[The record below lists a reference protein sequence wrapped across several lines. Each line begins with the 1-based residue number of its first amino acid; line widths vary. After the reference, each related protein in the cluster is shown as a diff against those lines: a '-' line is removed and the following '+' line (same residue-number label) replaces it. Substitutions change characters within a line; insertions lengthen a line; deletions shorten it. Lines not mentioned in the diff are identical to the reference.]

1 MSEQDVKHRIL
12 VVDDEPSVREFVER
26 ALHHFGYE
34 VMSATDGNSAL
45 EILAKEPAFDVV
57 LTDIVMPDL
66 DGVSLALKIA
76 RDFPNTKIMMMSGY
90 VQQRQRAYNLEK
102 LVEDVLSKPFSIEDL
117 CDRVDKVV
125 KGERKEA
132 S

>member
-34 VMSATDGNSAL
+34 VIAASDGNSAL

-117 CDRVDKVV
+117 CERVDKVV